1 MTGFTNYMYFL
12 YYAEMNKTDTDTTV
26 TAGEFVRQFS
36 HYSDVA
42 LSKPVRIT
50 KNGRAR
56 NVMISVEEY
65 QRLKSRDQ
73 QAFLAEDSPQ
83 ELLDDL
89 RAYRKRKTR

>member
-1 MTGFTNYMYFL
+1 MYFV
-12 YYAEMNKTDTDTTV
+12 YYAEMNKIDINPTV

-42 LSKPVRIT
+42 LNRPVTIT

-65 QRLKSRDQ
+65 ERLKSRDQ
-73 QAFLAEDSPQ
+73 FAFFAEDSPK
-83 ELLDDL
+83 ELIDDL
-89 RAYRKRKTR
+89 KAYMKRKKR

>member
-1 MTGFTNYMYFL
+1 MD
-12 YYAEMNKTDTDTTV
+12 KTDTETTV

-42 LSKPVRIT
+42 LTKPVQIT

-56 NVMISVEEY
+56 NVMISAEEY

-73 QAFLAEDSPQ
+73 QAFHAENSPQ
-83 ELLDDL
+83 ELIDDL
-89 RAYRKRKTR
+89 KAYMARKKR